1 MRFIAVALLCVA
13 ASACTSPAPPTEF
26 RATAT
31 VKDIMDSVI
40 DPSSDA
46 IWDSVEIVA
55 TLDGVE
61 HKQPRTDDEWKV
73 LRREAITLVEASNLL
88 LIPGRQVAKAGE
100 TAEDARVDLHPEEI
114 QALIAKDV
122 DAWSKRAH
130 GLHDAA
136 MESLKAIDAKDANAL
151 MNAGETLDESCESC
165 HRNYWYRVPPPAGES
180 GSVRK

>member
-1 MRFIAVALLCVA
+1 MLVLALACVA
-13 ASACTSPAPPTEF
+13 VSACSTPAPATEF
-26 RATAT
+26 RTTAT
-31 VKDIMDSVI
+31 VKDIMDAVI

-46 IWDSVEIVA
+46 LWDSVEIVA

-61 HKQPRTDDEWKV
+61 HKQPRTDDDWKK

-100 TAEDARVDLHPEEI
+100 KAEDARVDLHPEEI
-114 QALIAKDV
+114 QALIAKDMA
-122 DAWSKRAH
+122 AWTKRAH

-136 MESLKAIDAKDANAL
+136 MESLKAIDAKDVNAL

-165 HRNYWYRVPPPAGES
+165 HRNYWYRVAPPAGES
-180 GSVRK
+180 GSVRQ